1 MSNSKAIDHTFI
13 EGSEKD
19 NTNPPR
25 MGYFD
30 TYKTNTENSASTLK
44 SLLKGNCNIKS
55 SDLLTPN
62 NPNKY
67 YEDTIRGTIDETCGI
82 SSVDVRTS
90 SIDGDVTNNCS
101 TNNGQK
107 KISNTIKY
115 LLCQLA
121 FSRNRT
127 YDSSEFDVFNS
138 AVSVKDIFDK
148 FTNIKTVMLLIFL
161 LSIYF
166 LIQGFFS
173 SWDVGS
179 NMMNLIEEN
188 SSKNLVYYISLG
200 FGVAVPVLIL
210 CLYFV
215 REVCGSLESTEE
227 YNITDDIHGIKET
240 INSGFKSLDYTVLG
254 IFLFLIYG
262 LVVGLFVTNKTATG
276 PTMYIIIVSSILFII
291 SIFMY
296 LFYNFIPFFATAN
309 INNYGKEDL
318 DLKLYVDENGTKNP
332 GQIKSNQL
340 LVQNLQK
347 VFFKTA
353 IVIFVFF
360 MIYIFGSKK
369 LKDTKGTGK
378 DIFSGFFG
386 ASAILILP
394 IVWVFNFIL
403 ATKYFYIYPIV
414 LLGFRFLRYIGMAI
428 LYGQYIYAQEYGI
441 EGLLAGDFYS
451 DDLKEELEDFSNYSP
466 SYNLVGVDIIKTCL
480 NIFGYENIFSKQY
493 TDPNKPNNLGS
504 NRYVI
509 PGIFSYLGK
518 DKNANEDVTMSK
530 LYIQGFIGLLTIIV
544 TFILLKSV
552 YKVY

>member
-55 SDLLTPN
+55 SDLLTPD

-90 SIDGDVTNNCS
+90 SIDGDVSNNCG

-451 DDLKEELEDFSNYSP
+451 DDLKEQLEDFSNYSP